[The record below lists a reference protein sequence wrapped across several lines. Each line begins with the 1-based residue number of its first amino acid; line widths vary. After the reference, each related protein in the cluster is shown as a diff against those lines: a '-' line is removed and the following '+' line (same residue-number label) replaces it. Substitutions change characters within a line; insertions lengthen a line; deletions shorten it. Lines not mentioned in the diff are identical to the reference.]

1 MLSRGRTTY
10 MKVPIFSEF
19 GLNDW
24 KEGFTKEAQRE
35 RQMTQMIK
43 ISQPRYE
50 KG

>member
-10 MKVPIFSEF
+10 M
-19 GLNDW
+19 

-43 ISQPRYE
+43 ISQPREE